1 MKIYDCILYNGE
13 EIIDLRLEL
22 YSKIVNYFIIL
33 ECDRSFQGSK
43 KKFTFNINKYPN
55 LKKKIIYIKKNCP
68 KIIKFSSVWEFETY
82 QRNSLIDG
90 FKKYS
95 DNDFFILADVDEIIL
110 PKKLIFDK
118 KKIYLYE
125 LLNIRFYGN
134 YLCKDSPFFTHSIT
148 ASCKLAKEF
157 GMQNLRMSYKALK
170 KKTGNENYY
179 DEYKKKI
186 KYTPVQ
192 KIVNAGFHFSSL
204 KRENLS
210 LTDTINL
217 KHSQYSHVE
226 FNNEEY
232 NNKKIINFKISS
244 GIDLYNQGYRWGFFK
259 INYKNKIIKDWLNK
273 KNLILHTN
281 TSEKM
286 INFKIFRKRKDYVKN
301 LIKIFILNFHKSVL
315 FFFKRLE
322 IK

>member
-68 KIIKFSSVWEFETY
+68 KIINFSSVWEFETY

-118 KKIYLYE
+118 KKYTY
-125 LLNIRFYGN
+125 
-134 YLCKDSPFFTHSIT
+134 
-148 ASCKLAKEF
+148 
-157 GMQNLRMSYKALK
+157 MS
-170 KKTGNENYY
+170 
-179 DEYKKKI
+179 
-186 KYTPVQ
+186 
-192 KIVNAGFHFSSL
+192 F
-204 KRENLS
+204 
-210 LTDTINL
+210 
-217 KHSQYSHVE
+217 
-226 FNNEEY
+226 
-232 NNKKIINFKISS
+232 
-244 GIDLYNQGYRWGFFK
+244 
-259 INYKNKIIKDWLNK
+259 
-273 KNLILHTN
+273 
-281 TSEKM
+281 
-286 INFKIFRKRKDYVKN
+286 
-301 LIKIFILNFHKSVL
+301 
-315 FFFKRLE
+315 
-322 IK
+322 

>member
-1 MKIYDCILYNGE
+1 M
-13 EIIDLRLEL
+13 
-22 YSKIVNYFIIL
+22 
-33 ECDRSFQGSK
+33 
-43 KKFTFNINKYPN
+43 
-55 LKKKIIYIKKNCP
+55 
-68 KIIKFSSVWEFETY
+68 
-82 QRNSLIDG
+82 
-90 FKKYS
+90 
-95 DNDFFILADVDEIIL
+95 
-110 PKKLIFDK
+110 
-118 KKIYLYE
+118 
-125 LLNIRFYGN
+125 
-134 YLCKDSPFFTHSIT
+134 
-148 ASCKLAKEF
+148 
-157 GMQNLRMSYKALK
+157 
-170 KKTGNENYY
+170 
-179 DEYKKKI
+179 
-186 KYTPVQ
+186 
-192 KIVNAGFHFSSL
+192 

-301 LIKIFILNFHKSVL
+301 LIKIFIHSFHKIVL